1 MRLPWDSHNA
11 LENTEV
17 EEVAEK
23 FIGANCYNPTVP
35 GKESLQC

>member
-1 MRLPWDSHNA
+1 MKVKGKPKNASPGQMRLPWDSHNA

-23 FIGANCYNPTVP
+23 IY
-35 GKESLQC
+35 LR